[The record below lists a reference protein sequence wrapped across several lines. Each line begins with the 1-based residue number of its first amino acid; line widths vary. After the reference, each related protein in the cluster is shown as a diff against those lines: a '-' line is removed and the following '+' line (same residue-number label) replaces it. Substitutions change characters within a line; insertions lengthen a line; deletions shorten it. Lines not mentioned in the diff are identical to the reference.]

1 MELAVLLGLGA
12 DALVLYRAMA
22 WLGQAEPRTD
32 PAAAGAATE
41 PAAVD
46 GAQKGAVAAV
56 QSKTSRGP
64 TPIYRWRGLKDKIE
78 KSLWVE
84 RQDLF
89 NSLSMVFFD
98 TTSLYFEGAGG
109 QRCRSDKLSRLCSD
123 KLIHPGS
130 ALGRGFLFPSSG
142 RGGRVLAEGRSDA
155 KENPRLTCS
164 TLTCRLGKTGT
175 YLSAL
180 AS

>member
-1 MELAVLLGLGA
+1 VELDATPALLIDDTHVVGDLDRQKA
-12 DALVLYRAMA
+12 FVHVQLRAIDQ
-22 WLGQAEPRTD
+22 G
-32 PAAAGAATE
+32 
-41 PAAVD
+41 
-46 GAQKGAVAAV
+46 
-56 QSKTSRGP
+56 
-64 TPIYRWRGLKDKIE
+64 
-78 KSLWVE
+78 
-84 RQDLF
+84 
-89 NSLSMVFFD
+89 
-98 TTSLYFEGAGG
+98 
-109 QRCRSDKLSRLCSD
+109 RCRSDKLSRLCSD

>member
-1 MELAVLLGLGA
+1 VWEEGKAGWLEVDTVALCGGSAAGQYVWMVDGVDYATTWVELRTMWGRGQAGTLAALQDMEASLPFCLLGL
-12 DALVLYRAMA
+12 D
-22 WLGQAEPRTD
+22 
-32 PAAAGAATE
+32 
-41 PAAVD
+41 
-46 GAQKGAVAAV
+46 
-56 QSKTSRGP
+56 
-64 TPIYRWRGLKDKIE
+64 
-78 KSLWVE
+78 
-84 RQDLF
+84 
-89 NSLSMVFFD
+89 
-98 TTSLYFEGAGG
+98 
-109 QRCRSDKLSRLCSD
+109 RCRSDKLSRLCSD

>member
-1 MELAVLLGLGA
+1 MVRLGVEEPDAQVGTHDASVVVGEGLALVGVELGGQAPAAQGLLEGLVEGLG
-12 DALVLYRAMA
+12 VGPQVIGRI
-22 WLGQAEPRTD
+22 GNEPRVVID
-32 PAAAGAATE
+32 NH
-41 PAAVD
+41 
-46 GAQKGAVAAV
+46 AQ
-56 QSKTSRGP
+56 
-64 TPIYRWRGLKDKIE
+64 E
-78 KSLWVE
+78 
-84 RQDLF
+84 
-89 NSLSMVFFD
+89 
-98 TTSLYFEGAGG
+98 
-109 QRCRSDKLSRLCSD
+109 RCRSDKLSRLCSD